1 LLRRFASRNDGGWL
15 IDGLPGR
22 LSRLFARRCH
32 PDLRRRPPGSALF
45 FLTCGAPVTRLAG
58 VIFIRFDARS
68 IVDAANGATRRTTLS
83 RRFELKSKEWSSAA
97 GRPA

>member
-1 LLRRFASRNDGGWL
+1 
-15 IDGLPGR
+15 
-22 LSRLFARRCH
+22 
-32 PDLRRRPPGSALF
+32 
-45 FLTCGAPVTRLAG
+45 VTRLAG

-68 IVDAANGATRRTTLS
+68 IVDAANGAMRRSALT